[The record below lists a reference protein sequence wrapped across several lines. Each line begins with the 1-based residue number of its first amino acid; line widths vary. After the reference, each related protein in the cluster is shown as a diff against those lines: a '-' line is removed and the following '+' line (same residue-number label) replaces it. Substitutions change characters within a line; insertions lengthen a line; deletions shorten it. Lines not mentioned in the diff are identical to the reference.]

1 MRAALISLLVAAC
14 AADDAMMM
22 PSPDAPAGGPDM
34 MIPGVDPEGV
44 PTGCVEGRSNTDRLD
59 DNTLDQIRVLYV
71 TPSDGADLQ
80 RDTNGQICNSVRSF
94 AKWFHDRAGA
104 QSLRFD
110 TQGGLVDIGFVRLGK
125 TDAVMKGNDPGNAT
139 YETGIA
145 FVRERIE
152 MELQRLSM
160 IAPNK
165 LYAVYYEGSSAWACG
180 AGAWPPLIVAR
191 VGAMYLKGVP
201 FGTSIDC
208 GAQIWGRASLEPG
221 YTDYAM
227 LHEIV
232 HTLGF
237 VPDASPHEHSTGH
250 IFEPGVATTS
260 RDLMYSPRPQTN
272 DPPWGVFDP
281 GGLLLDINNDD
292 YYQTAAPA
300 DLDLS
305 LSSALAPLAPNA
317 VRPIGW

>member
-1 MRAALISLLVAAC
+1 MRVALISMLLVAC
-14 AADDAMMM
+14 ASDDDAMT
-22 PSPDAPAGGPDM
+22 PDAPPVITGDDIAA
-34 MIPGVDPEGV
+34 V
-44 PTGCVEGRSNTDRLD
+44 PTGCFTTRSNTDRLD
-59 DNTLDQIRVLYV
+59 DHNFDQIRVLYV
-71 TPSDGADLQ
+71 TPADGADLQ
-80 RDTNGQICNSVRSF
+80 RDTNGQICNSVRAF
-94 AKWFHDRAGA
+94 ATWFHAA
-104 QSLRFD
+104 APSSYLRFD
-110 TQGGLVDIGFVRLGK
+110 TQGGLVDIGFVRLGL
-125 TDAVMKGNDPGNAT
+125 TDATMKGTDPGNAT

-152 MELQRLSM
+152 MELQRLGM

-180 AGAWPPLIVAR
+180 AGAWPPLITAR
-191 VGAMYLKGVP
+191 VGAMYLDGVP

-208 GAQIWGRASLEPG
+208 GALEWGRASLDPG
-221 YTDYAM
+221 YVDYAM

-237 VPDASPHEHSTGH
+237 APEAAPHQHTTGH
-250 IFEPGVATTS
+250 IFEPGVATTN
-260 RDLMYSPRPQTN
+260 RDLMYSPRPQMN
-272 DPPWGVFDP
+272 DPGWGVFEP

-292 YYQTAAPA
+292 YFQTAAPA

-317 VRPIGW
+317 VRPYGW